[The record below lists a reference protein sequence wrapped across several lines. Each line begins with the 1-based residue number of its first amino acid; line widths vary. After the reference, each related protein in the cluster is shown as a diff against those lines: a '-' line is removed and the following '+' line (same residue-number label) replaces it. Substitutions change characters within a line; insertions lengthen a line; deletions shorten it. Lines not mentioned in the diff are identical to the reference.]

1 MIFQLTYTAYATE
14 IRSSLCNNVTFLL
27 FTYAKLERYHLLYL
41 QFILIVIVIYNN
53 INWLQPKN
61 NMSPAPTTVGQLMTE
76 KLETIN
82 PSDTA
87 QEAAKKMRDKKVSS
101 LVITDRE
108 DRPIG
113 IVTERD
119 LVRQVCTRDVNS
131 NAVIVHQIMSSPL
144 VTIDANSS
152 AEVAADIMI
161 QNKVR
166 HLLVMD
172 ENKVLGIITP
182 SDFTGYLKEKLNL
195 DDVNARILQS
205 LKEEEEKEK

>member
-1 MIFQLTYTAYATE
+1 MPSAT
-14 IRSSLCNNVTFLL
+14 
-27 FTYAKLERYHLLYL
+27 
-41 QFILIVIVIYNN
+41 
-53 INWLQPKN
+53 
-61 NMSPAPTTVGQLMTE
+61 TTVGQLMTE
-76 KLETIN
+76 RLETIG

-101 LVITDRE
+101 LVVTDVE
-108 DRPIG
+108 DKPVG

-119 LVRQVCTRDVNS
+119 LVRQVCTKIINS
-131 NAVIVHQIMSSPL
+131 NDVIVHHIMSSPL
-144 VTIDANSS
+144 ATIDANSS
-152 AEVAADIMI
+152 VEVAADIMI

-166 HLLVMD
+166 HLLVVD

-205 LKEEEEKEK
+205 LKEDEEEKGNEK

>member
-1 MIFQLTYTAYATE
+1 MPSAT
-14 IRSSLCNNVTFLL
+14 
-27 FTYAKLERYHLLYL
+27 
-41 QFILIVIVIYNN
+41 
-53 INWLQPKN
+53 
-61 NMSPAPTTVGQLMTE
+61 TTVGQLMTE
-76 KLETIN
+76 RLETIS

-101 LVITDRE
+101 LVVTDLE
-108 DRPIG
+108 DKPIG

-119 LVRQVCTRDVNS
+119 LVRQVCTKVINS
-131 NAVIVHQIMSSPL
+131 NDVIVHHIMSSPL
-144 VTIDANSS
+144 ATIDANSS
-152 AEVAADIMI
+152 VEVAADIMI

-166 HLLVMD
+166 HLLVVD

-205 LKEEEEKEK
+205 LKEDEEEKENEE

>member
-1 MIFQLTYTAYATE
+1 MPSAT
-14 IRSSLCNNVTFLL
+14 
-27 FTYAKLERYHLLYL
+27 
-41 QFILIVIVIYNN
+41 
-53 INWLQPKN
+53 
-61 NMSPAPTTVGQLMTE
+61 TTVGQLMTE
-76 KLETIN
+76 RLETIS

-101 LVITDRE
+101 LVVTDVE
-108 DRPIG
+108 DKPIG

-119 LVRQVCTRDVNS
+119 LVRQVCTKVINS
-131 NAVIVHQIMSSPL
+131 NDVVVHHIMSSPL
-144 VTIDANSS
+144 ATIDANSS
-152 AEVAADIMI
+152 VEVAADIMI

-166 HLLVMD
+166 HLLVVD

-205 LKEEEEKEK
+205 LKEDEEEENSSATISKSTA

>member
-1 MIFQLTYTAYATE
+1 MP
-14 IRSSLCNNVTFLL
+14 SST
-27 FTYAKLERYHLLYL
+27 
-41 QFILIVIVIYNN
+41 
-53 INWLQPKN
+53 
-61 NMSPAPTTVGQLMTE
+61 TTVGQLMTE
-76 KLETIN
+76 RLETIS

-101 LVITDRE
+101 LVVTDVE
-108 DRPIG
+108 DKPIG

-119 LVRQVCTRDVNS
+119 MVRQVCTKVINS
-131 NAVIVHQIMSSPL
+131 NDVIVHRIMSSPL
-144 VTIDANSS
+144 ATIDANSS
-152 AEVAADIMI
+152 VEVAADIMI

-166 HLLVMD
+166 HLLVVD

-205 LKEEEEKEK
+205 LKEDEEEESKSKTQLP

>member
-1 MIFQLTYTAYATE
+1 MPSAT
-14 IRSSLCNNVTFLL
+14 
-27 FTYAKLERYHLLYL
+27 
-41 QFILIVIVIYNN
+41 
-53 INWLQPKN
+53 
-61 NMSPAPTTVGQLMTE
+61 TTVGQLMTE
-76 KLETIN
+76 RLETIS

-101 LVITDRE
+101 LVVTDVE
-108 DRPIG
+108 DKPIG

-119 LVRQVCTRDVNS
+119 LVRQVCTKVINS
-131 NAVIVHQIMSSPL
+131 NDVIVHRIMSSPL
-144 VTIDANSS
+144 ATIDANSS
-152 AEVAADIMI
+152 VEVAADIMI

-166 HLLVMD
+166 HLLVVD

-205 LKEEEEKEK
+205 LKEDEEEENSSATISKSTA

>member
-1 MIFQLTYTAYATE
+1 M
-14 IRSSLCNNVTFLL
+14 
-27 FTYAKLERYHLLYL
+27 
-41 QFILIVIVIYNN
+41 
-53 INWLQPKN
+53 P
-61 NMSPAPTTVGQLMTE
+61 SPPTTVGQLMTE
-76 KLETIN
+76 RLETIS

-101 LVITDRE
+101 LVVTDLE
-108 DRPIG
+108 DKPIG

-119 LVRQVCTRDVNS
+119 LVRQVCTKVINS
-131 NAVIVHQIMSSPL
+131 NDVIVHHIMSAPL
-144 VTIDANSS
+144 ATIDANSS
-152 AEVAADIMI
+152 VEVAADIMI

-166 HLLVMD
+166 HLLVVD

-205 LKEEEEKEK
+205 LKEDEEGESKSKTQLP

>member
-1 MIFQLTYTAYATE
+1 MPSAT
-14 IRSSLCNNVTFLL
+14 
-27 FTYAKLERYHLLYL
+27 
-41 QFILIVIVIYNN
+41 
-53 INWLQPKN
+53 
-61 NMSPAPTTVGQLMTE
+61 TTVGQLMTE
-76 KLETIN
+76 RLETIS

-101 LVITDRE
+101 LVVTDVE
-108 DRPIG
+108 DKPVG

-119 LVRQVCTRDVNS
+119 LVRQVCTKIINS
-131 NAVIVHQIMSSPL
+131 NDVIVHHIMSSPL
-144 VTIDANSS
+144 ATIDANSS
-152 AEVAADIMI
+152 VEVAADIMI

-166 HLLVMD
+166 HLLVVD

-205 LKEEEEKEK
+205 LKEDEEEKGNEK

>member
-1 MIFQLTYTAYATE
+1 MPSAT
-14 IRSSLCNNVTFLL
+14 
-27 FTYAKLERYHLLYL
+27 
-41 QFILIVIVIYNN
+41 
-53 INWLQPKN
+53 
-61 NMSPAPTTVGQLMTE
+61 TTVGQLMTE
-76 KLETIN
+76 RLETIS

-101 LVITDRE
+101 LVVTDVE
-108 DRPIG
+108 DKPIG

-119 LVRQVCTRDVNS
+119 LVRQVCTKVVNS
-131 NAVIVHQIMSSPL
+131 NDVIVHHIMSSPL
-144 VTIDANSS
+144 ATIDANSS
-152 AEVAADIMI
+152 VEVAADIMI

-166 HLLVMD
+166 HLLVVD

-205 LKEEEEKEK
+205 LKEDEEEESKSKTQLP

>member
-1 MIFQLTYTAYATE
+1 MPSAT
-14 IRSSLCNNVTFLL
+14 
-27 FTYAKLERYHLLYL
+27 
-41 QFILIVIVIYNN
+41 
-53 INWLQPKN
+53 
-61 NMSPAPTTVGQLMTE
+61 TTVGQLMTE
-76 KLETIN
+76 RLETIS

-101 LVITDRE
+101 LVVTDVE
-108 DRPIG
+108 DKPIG

-119 LVRQVCTRDVNS
+119 LVRQVCTKVINS
-131 NAVIVHQIMSSPL
+131 NDVIVQHIMSSPL
-144 VTIDANSS
+144 ATIDANSS
-152 AEVAADIMI
+152 VEVAADIMI

-166 HLLVMD
+166 HLLVVD

-205 LKEEEEKEK
+205 LKEDEEEENRSTTISKSTA

>member
-1 MIFQLTYTAYATE
+1 MPSAT
-14 IRSSLCNNVTFLL
+14 
-27 FTYAKLERYHLLYL
+27 
-41 QFILIVIVIYNN
+41 
-53 INWLQPKN
+53 
-61 NMSPAPTTVGQLMTE
+61 TTVGQLMTE
-76 KLETIN
+76 RLETIS

-101 LVITDRE
+101 LVVTDVE
-108 DRPIG
+108 DKPIG

-119 LVRQVCTRDVNS
+119 LVRQVCTKVINS
-131 NAVIVHQIMSSPL
+131 NDVIVHRIMSSPL
-144 VTIDANSS
+144 ATIDANSS
-152 AEVAADIMI
+152 VEVAADIMI

-166 HLLVMD
+166 HLLVVD

-205 LKEEEEKEK
+205 LKEDEEEENSSTTINKSTA